1 VPRNRADSHS
11 HRILPSTP
19 AEHPHSLAYS
29 AAAPP
34 PSSGLAS
41 RCGLGAPLMP
51 GRAGSARGGQVSLN
65 AAATGNQKGL
75 AAPTH
80 NNPVQGVVGKLSRH
94 INSGS

>member
-1 VPRNRADSHS
+1 
-11 HRILPSTP
+11 
-19 AEHPHSLAYS
+19 
-29 AAAPP
+29 
-34 PSSGLAS
+34 
-41 RCGLGAPLMP
+41 MP